1 MIDRTIEVERM
12 EHVISV
18 FGSFD
23 QNLRLIETELN
34 VKILDR
40 DNLIHITGEAEN
52 VMLAEKTING
62 LLELAARGDL
72 CRPGRTFRPPS
83 GTIPRRPSV
92 RPPCGT

>member
-34 VKILDR
+34 VKSWI
-40 DNLIHITGEAEN
+40 
-52 VMLAEKTING
+52 
-62 LLELAARGDL
+62 
-72 CRPGRTFRPPS
+72 
-83 GTIPRRPSV
+83 GT
-92 RPPCGT
+92 T

>member
-34 VKILDR
+34 VKIMDR
-40 DNLIHITGEAEN
+40 DNLIHITGAAGN
-52 VMLAEKTING
+52 GMLAAETING
-62 LLELAARGDL
+62 ILELAARGLEIDAQNL
-72 CRPGRTFRPPS
+72 R
-83 GTIPRRPSV
+83 
-92 RPPCGT
+92 